1 MKRILAMVL
10 AGILVVSVI
19 PAFAAA
25 EVGSATDK
33 GSSRQLGTT
42 AEGQRS
48 QGSRDGGTTEEPE
61 GPGIPP
67 GEGNPEENPPTE
79 AQSGELPPR

>member
-10 AGILVVSVI
+10 AGILTVSVI

-33 GSSRQLGTT
+33 GSNRQLGTT
-42 AEGQRS
+42 AEGQES
-48 QGSRDGGTTEEPE
+48 QGQEPE
-61 GPGIPP
+61 
-67 GEGNPEENPPTE
+67 EGEENPPTE
-79 AQSGELPPR
+79 AQSG

>member
-25 EVGSATDK
+25 EVESATDK
-33 GSSRQLGTT
+33 GSNRSLEQLLKVKKIRRPRRSPGSSR
-42 AEGQRS
+42 
-48 QGSRDGGTTEEPE
+48 
-61 GPGIPP
+61 
-67 GEGNPEENPPTE
+67 
-79 AQSGELPPR
+79 PR